1 MTEAAK
7 APAFDPVTLQILWS
21 RLISIADEAAA
32 ALLRTSFSTIV
43 RESND
48 FATVLMDAEGNSL
61 AENSIGIPSF
71 VGLLPKTLRHMLA
84 EIPREELRPGDCLIT
99 NDPWMGTGHLLDIT
113 MAQPIFRGD
122 TLVGFAGATS
132 HMPDIGGTL
141 WSADCTEVFEEGL
154 RIPPAKF
161 LIEGRENR
169 ELARIIRGN
178 VRVPD
183 QVMGDIQAQVTATSV
198 CARRVLEF
206 LDDTG
211 LQDLRALSATLQA
224 RADAAMRKAI
234 AALPD
239 GTWHGTVFADGY
251 EDQETRIQ
259 CALTIEGDQ
268 LSVDYAGTSPQIA
281 RGLNSVMNYTYA
293 YTVYPLKCALD
304 PLTPRNEGSYRAVE
318 VTAPE
323 GSILNPRWPA
333 AVNARHL
340 TGLFLSG
347 ALYQCLAQIVPGIV
361 VADSASPA
369 PRPVYTGRD
378 NNGDRFSQVL
388 FGSGGMG
395 AAAHRD
401 GLNTTAFPT
410 NSGSG
415 SVEAF
420 EASAPILVWKKDLMP
435 DSGGPGQFRGG
446 LGQEIELEV
455 MTQESVRLSLI
466 ADRMKHPAGGLDGGQ
481 AGAPALVHLQDGRKP
496 HPKSRSTLQPGDRLL
511 MHLGGGGGY
520 GDPRARD
527 PAAVR
532 RDVEDGYVSPEG
544 AQRDYGVTP

>member
-1 MTEAAK
+1 MSAR
-7 APAFDPVTLQILWS
+7 FDPVTLQILWS

-71 VGLLPKTLRHMLA
+71 VGLLPRTLKHMLA
-84 EIPREELRPGDCLIT
+84 EYPLEELRPGDVLMT

-113 MAQPIFRGD
+113 TAMPVFHQGK
-122 TLVGFAGATS
+122 LVAFAGATS

-154 RIPPAKF
+154 RIPPTKF
-161 LIEGRENR
+161 LVEGQENR
-169 ELARIIRGN
+169 EVVRFIRGN

-183 QVMGDIQAQVTATSV
+183 QVMGDIQAQITAITV
-198 CARRVLEF
+198 CARRVVEF
-206 LDDTG
+206 LGDTG
-211 LQDLRALSATLQA
+211 LADLTALSATLQA
-224 RADAAMRKAI
+224 RADAAMRQAI

-251 EDQETRIQ
+251 EEAETRIQ
-259 CALTIEGDQ
+259 CAVTIAGDS

-304 PLTPRNEGSYRAVE
+304 PMTPRNEGSYRAIG

-347 ALYQCLAQIVPGIV
+347 ALYKCLAQIAPGLV

-369 PRPVYTGRD
+369 PRPVTTGLDMR
-378 NNGDRFSQVL
+378 GERFSQVL

-395 AAAHRD
+395 ATQGRD

-415 SVEAF
+415 SIEAF
-420 EASAPILVWKKDLMP
+420 EASAPILVWGKDLLP

-446 LGQEIELEV
+446 LGQKIELEV
-455 MTQESVRLSLI
+455 MTDQPVRLSMVS
-466 ADRMKHPAGGLDGGQ
+466 DRMKHPAGGLDGGG
-481 AGAPALVHLQDGRKP
+481 AGAPALVQLQDGRKP
-496 HPKSRSTLQPGDRLL
+496 HPKSRSMLAPGDRLTL
-511 MHLGGGGGY
+511 HLGGGGGY
-520 GDPRARD
+520 GDPAARD
-527 PAAVR
+527 PMALQ
-532 RDVEDGYVSPEG
+532 RDIADGYVTPEG
-544 AQRDYGVTP
+544 AQRDYRRKQ

>member
-1 MTEAAK
+1 M
-7 APAFDPVTLQILWS
+7 APRPRFDPVTLQILWS

-48 FATVLMDAEGNSL
+48 YATVLMDAKGASL
-61 AENSIGIPSF
+61 AENSVGIPSF
-71 VGLLPKTLRHMLA
+71 VGLLPRTLAHMLA
-84 EIPREELRPGDCLIT
+84 EVPIETLKPGDVLIT
-99 NDPWMGTGHLLDIT
+99 NDPWMSTGHLLDIT
-113 MAQPIFRGD
+113 MASPIFRKGKI
-122 TLVGFAGATS
+122 VGFTGATS
-132 HMPDIGGTL
+132 HMPDIGGAL
-141 WSADCTEVFEEGL
+141 WSADCAEVFEEGI
-154 RIPPAKF
+154 RIQPTKF

-169 ELARIIRGN
+169 DVVGFIRGN

-183 QVMGDIQAQVTATSV
+183 QVMGDIQAQITAQSV

-211 LQDLRALSATLQA
+211 LEDLTALSAELQD
-224 RADAAMRKAI
+224 RADRAMRRAI

-239 GTWHGTVFADGY
+239 GTWHGEVRADGY
-251 EDQETRIQ
+251 EDQETVIR
-259 CALTIEGDQ
+259 CALTVAGET
-268 LSVDYAGTSPQIA
+268 LKVDYAGTSPQIA

-293 YTVYPLKCALD
+293 YSVYPLKCALD
-304 PLTPRNEGSYRAVE
+304 PLTPRNEGSYRAVS

-323 GSILNPRWPA
+323 GSILNPRKPA

-347 ALYQCLAQIVPGIV
+347 AIYQCLAQIVPGKV

-369 PRPVYTGRD
+369 PRPVYTGRAR
-378 NNGDRFSQVL
+378 GERFSQVL

-395 AAAHRD
+395 ASAGAD

-415 SVEAF
+415 SIEAF
-420 EASAPILVWKKDLMP
+420 EASAPIVVWKKDLLP

-446 LGQEIELEV
+446 LGQEVELEV
-455 MTQESVRLSLI
+455 MTDEPVRLSLI
-466 ADRMKHPAGGLDGGQ
+466 SDRMKNPPLGLAGGG
-481 AGAPALVHLQDGRKP
+481 AGAKALVQLQDGRKP

-511 MHLGGGGGY
+511 MHYGGGGGY

-527 PAAVR
+527 PAAIA
-532 RDVEDGYVSPEG
+532 RDIEDGYVTPEG
-544 AQRDYGVTP
+544 ARRDYGREA

>member
-1 MTEAAK
+1 MQP
-7 APAFDPVTLQILWS
+7 APRFDPVTLQILWS

-71 VGLLPKTLRHMLA
+71 VGLLPRTLRHMLA
-84 EIPREELRPGDCLIT
+84 EIPVEELQPGDCLIT

-113 MAQPIFRGD
+113 MAAPIFRKGR
-122 TLVGFAGATS
+122 LVGFSGATS

-141 WSADCTEVFEEGL
+141 WSADCTEIFEEGL
-154 RIPPAKF
+154 RIPPTKW
-161 LIEGRENR
+161 LIGGRENR
-169 ELARIIRGN
+169 EVARIIRGN

-183 QVMGDIQAQVTATSV
+183 QVMGDIAALVTAQTV
-198 CARRVLEF
+198 CARRLAEF

-211 LQDLRALSATLQA
+211 LEDLTALSATLQA
-224 RADAAMRKAI
+224 RADGAMRRAI

-239 GTWHGTVFADGY
+239 GTWHGVTHADGY
-251 EDQETRIQ
+251 DSEETRIQ
-259 CALTIEGDQ
+259 CAVTVAGETLT
-268 LSVDYAGTSPQIA
+268 VDYAGTSPQIA

-293 YTVYPLKCALD
+293 YSVYPLKCALD
-304 PLTPRNEGSYRAVE
+304 PLTPRNEGSYRAVT

-333 AVNARHL
+333 PVNARHL

-347 ALYQCLAQIVPGIV
+347 AIYQCLAQIVPAKV

-378 NNGDRFSQVL
+378 SRGDRFSQVL

-395 AAAHRD
+395 ASAGRD

-415 SVEAF
+415 SIEAF
-420 EASAPILVWKKDLMP
+420 EASAPILVWKKDLLA
-435 DSGGPGQFRGG
+435 DSGGPGRFRGG
-446 LGQEIELEV
+446 LGQEVELEV
-455 MTQESVRLSLI
+455 MTDQPVRLSLI
-466 ADRMKHPAGGLDGGQ
+466 SDRMKHPAGGLDGGG
-481 AGAPALVHLQDGRKP
+481 AGAPALVTLQDGRKP
-496 HPKSRSTLQPGDRLL
+496 HPKSRSTLAPGDRLRL
-511 MHLGGGGGY
+511 HLGGGGGY

-527 PAAVR
+527 PEAVR
-532 RDVEDGYVSPEG
+532 RDVADGYVTPEG
-544 AQRDYGVTP
+544 ARRDYGVEV

>member
-1 MTEAAK
+1 M
-7 APAFDPVTLQILWS
+7 PDPHFDPVTLQILWS

-71 VGLLPKTLRHMLA
+71 VGLLPRTLRHMLA
-84 EIPREELRPGDCLIT
+84 EFPPETLQPGDCLIT

-113 MAQPIFRGD
+113 MAQPIFSRGV
-122 TLVGFAGATS
+122 LVGFAGATS

-154 RIPPAKF
+154 RILPSKLLSA
-161 LIEGRENR
+161 GQENH
-169 ELARIIRGN
+169 ELTRIIRAN

-198 CARRVLEF
+198 CARRVVEF

-211 LQDLRALSATLQA
+211 LADLRALSATLQT
-224 RADAAMRKAI
+224 RADGAMRRAI

-251 EDQETRIQ
+251 EDAETEIH
-259 CALTIEGDQ
+259 CALTVAGES
-268 LSVDYAGTSPQIA
+268 LSVDYAGSSPQIA
-281 RGLNSVMNYTYA
+281 RGLNCVMNYTYA

-304 PLTPRNEGSYRAVE
+304 PLTPRNEGSYRAIGVA
-318 VTAPE
+318 APE
-323 GSILNPRWPA
+323 GSILNARWPA
-333 AVNARHL
+333 PVNARHL

-347 ALYQCLAQIVPGIV
+347 ALYQCLAQIVPGKV

-378 NNGDRFSQVL
+378 RHGERFSQVL

-401 GLNTTAFPT
+401 GLNATAFPT

-415 SVEAF
+415 SIEAF

-435 DSGGPGQFRGG
+435 DSGGAGQFRGG

-455 MTQESVRLSLI
+455 MTDQPVRLSLI
-466 ADRMKHPAGGLDGGQ
+466 SDRMKHPAGGLDGAG
-481 AGAPALVHLQDGRKP
+481 AGAPALVQLQDGRKP
-496 HPKSRSTLQPGDRLL
+496 HPKSRTMLAPGDRLT

-520 GDPRARD
+520 GDPAARD
-527 PAAVR
+527 AAALQ
-532 RDVEDGYVSPEG
+532 RDIADGYVTPEG
-544 AQRDYGVTP
+544 AQRDYGRKNQ

>member
-1 MTEAAK
+1 M
-7 APAFDPVTLQILWS
+7 PDPHFDPVTLQILWS

-71 VGLLPKTLRHMLA
+71 VGLLPRTLRHLLA
-84 EIPREELRPGDCLIT
+84 EFPPETLQPGDCLIT

-113 MAQPIFRGD
+113 MAQPIFSRGV
-122 TLVGFAGATS
+122 LVGFAGATS

-154 RIPPAKF
+154 RILPSKL
-161 LIEGRENR
+161 LIAGKENH
-169 ELARIIRGN
+169 ELTRIIRAN

-198 CARRVLEF
+198 CARRVVEF

-211 LQDLRALSATLQA
+211 LADLRALSATLQT
-224 RADAAMRKAI
+224 RADGAMRRAI

-251 EDQETRIQ
+251 EDAETKIQ
-259 CALTIEGDQ
+259 CALTVAGES
-268 LSVDYAGTSPQIA
+268 LSVDYAGSSPQIA
-281 RGLNSVMNYTYA
+281 RGLNCVMNYTYA

-304 PLTPRNEGSYRAVE
+304 PLTPRNEGSYRAIGVA
-318 VTAPE
+318 APE
-323 GSILNPRWPA
+323 GSILNARWPA
-333 AVNARHL
+333 PVNARHL

-347 ALYQCLAQIVPGIV
+347 ALYQCLAQIVPGKV

-378 NNGDRFSQVL
+378 RHGERFSQVL

-401 GLNTTAFPT
+401 GLNATAFPT

-415 SVEAF
+415 SIEAF

-435 DSGGPGQFRGG
+435 DSGGAGQFRGG

-455 MTQESVRLSLI
+455 MTDQPVRLSLI
-466 ADRMKHPAGGLDGGQ
+466 SDRMKHPAGGLDGAG
-481 AGAPALVHLQDGRKP
+481 AGAPALVQLQDGRKP
-496 HPKSRSTLQPGDRLL
+496 HPKSRTMLAPGDRLT

-520 GDPRARD
+520 GDPAARD
-527 PAAVR
+527 AAALQQ
-532 RDVEDGYVSPEG
+532 DIADGYVTPEG
-544 AQRDYGVTP
+544 ARRDYGRKNQ

>member
-1 MTEAAK
+1 MS
-7 APAFDPVTLQILWS
+7 PARFDPVTLQILWS

-48 FATVLMDAEGNSL
+48 FATVLMDADGNSL

-71 VGLLPKTLRHMLA
+71 VGLLPRTLRHMLA
-84 EIPREELRPGDCLIT
+84 EYPVESLRPGDCLIT

-113 MAQPIFRGD
+113 MAQPIFRAD
-122 TLVGFAGATS
+122 RLVGFAGATS

-154 RIPPAKF
+154 RIPPSKWLVA
-161 LIEGRENR
+161 GAENV

-183 QVMGDIQAQVTATSV
+183 QVMGDIAAQVTATSV

-211 LQDLRALSATLQA
+211 LEDFRSLSATLQA
-224 RADAAMRKAI
+224 RADAAMRAAI

-251 EDQETRIQ
+251 EAEETRIQ
-259 CALTIEGDQ
+259 CALTVAGER
-268 LSVDYAGTSPQIA
+268 LTVDYAGTSAQIA

-304 PLTPRNEGSYRAVE
+304 PLTPRNEGSYRAVQ

-333 AVNARHL
+333 PVNARHL

-347 ALYQCLAQIVPGIV
+347 AIYKCLAQIVPEKV
-361 VADSASPA
+361 VAESASPA
-369 PRPVYTGRD
+369 PRPVYTGRTTQ
-378 NNGDRFSQVL
+378 GERFSQVL

-401 GLNTTAFPT
+401 GLTATAFPT

-415 SVEAF
+415 SIEAF
-420 EASAPILVWKKDLMP
+420 EASAPILVWRKDLLA

-446 LGQEIELEV
+446 LGQAIELEV
-455 MTQESVRLSLI
+455 MSDQPVRLSLI
-466 ADRMKHPAGGLDGGQ
+466 ADRMTHPPGGLDGG
-481 AGAPALVHLQDGRKP
+481 APGAPALAVLQDGRKP
-496 HPKSRSTLQPGDRLL
+496 HPKSRSQLQPGDRLTL
-511 MHLGGGGGY
+511 HLGGGGGY
-520 GDPRARD
+520 GPASARD
-527 PAAVR
+527 PEALR
-532 RDVEDGYVSPEG
+532 RDIEDGYVTPEG
-544 AQRDYGVTP
+544 AERDYGRTP